1 MRNVMIFVTIII
13 VAVIA
18 YQAVPP
24 TLIKHGVDMNVT
36 AVDDTNVEELN
47 TTKE

>member
-1 MRNVMIFVTIII
+1 MRNVMIFITIII

-18 YQAVPP
+18 YQAVAP